1 VAGDNVKLNGEIAII
16 LQELAAIKATL
27 KAWGPPD
34 RATCAVHG
42 QKLDEIESRVAGAE
56 RQIAGDRKIT
66 VGVSAVTAGIILAIK
81 WVFVK

>member
-1 VAGDNVKLNGEIAII
+1 MSENVKLNGEIATI

-34 RATCAVHG
+34 KAKCAVHEK
-42 QKLDEIESRVAGAE
+42 QLSDLESRVAISE
-56 RQIAGDRKIT
+56 KQIAGDRKIT